1 MMCEDISEE
10 KQVLFRMPAE
20 DIEAF
25 DRVARSKRM
34 TRAGLLKQ
42 CVLEKIKEYEACQK
56 RKKQ

>member
-1 MMCEDISEE
+1 MMCNDISEK

-42 CVLEKIKEYEACQK
+42 CVLEKIKEYEA
-56 RKKQ
+56 